1 MGESMPAS
9 VLKHQGSSTVHIRV
23 ASPWFRIRNQ
33 WRWKTPSVAKSS
45 GRRAAEIFHRNESTW
60 PPTAPLQLSA
70 WSPTALHTTFL
81 PDAPRSL
88 AAQCSARSR
97 RVRSL
102 PPRALAAREN
112 GKIQRQ
118 PLRRFLY
125 SRHWCDVT
133 AKTLQPGVD
142 FHPALR
148 RPVQGSSNYN

>member
-1 MGESMPAS
+1 MGESMSAS
-9 VLKHQGSSTVHIRV
+9 VLKHQGSSMVHIRV
-23 ASPWFRIRNQ
+23 ASPWFRIKNQ
-33 WRWKTPSVAKSS
+33 WRWKTPPVAKSS

-60 PPTAPLQLSA
+60 PPTAPLQLSV

-81 PDAPRSL
+81 PDAPKSL
-88 AAQCSARSR
+88 TAQCSPP
-97 RVRSL
+97 L
-102 PPRALAAREN
+102 LPRALAACEN

-118 PLRRFLY
+118 HLRHFLY

-133 AKTLQPGVD
+133 AKTLQPGLD